1 VDFIEVDGSQGEG
14 GGQILR
20 TAISFS
26 VIKKQPVKIVNVRAG
41 RETPGL
47 KRQHIAA
54 LKVLADVFA
63 GELEGAS
70 EGSST
75 VKFVPGAQKKTT
87 VLVDMGTAASITL
100 VLQAVIP
107 SAALTGSS
115 LVLDLVGGTD
125 VPWSPTFDYVLHVV
139 RMAFKSLGIFFR
151 LDLARR
157 GYYPRGGGRVSATIE
172 PGGAVSALDLTA
184 GPNGN
189 DVSLISRCARLPGHV
204 AERQLQAA
212 NSILEEAGLRVVDKG
227 IWKDEADS
235 PGSSILAYSVGNGW
249 MLGGDAI
256 GARGKAAE
264 EVGED
269 SANRFV
275 AAWRSGASL
284 DSNLADMVVPL
295 LSLASRPSKVKV
307 HAVTGHLK
315 SGLQLAEQFTSCKWS
330 VDDSGASSLVNVS
343 PNEPKGDD

>member
-1 VDFIEVDGSQGEG
+1 MEFIEVDGSRGEG

-20 TAISFS
+20 TAITFS
-26 VIKKQPVKIVNVRAG
+26 VIKKRPVKIVNVRAG

-47 KRQHIAA
+47 KRQHVSA
-54 LKVLADVFA
+54 LKVLAEVFG

-75 VKFVPGAQKKTT
+75 VKFAPGEQKKTAIYA
-87 VLVDMGTAASITL
+87 DMGTAASITL
-100 VLQAVIP
+100 VLQAVVP

-115 LVLDLVGGTD
+115 LVLELVGGTD
-125 VPWSPTFDYVLHVV
+125 VPWSPTFDYFDRIV
-139 RMAFKSLGIFFR
+139 RVAFQSLGVFFR
-151 LDLARR
+151 LDAARR

-172 PGGAVSALDLTA
+172 PGSAVNALDLTA

-189 DVSLISRCARLPGHV
+189 DVSLISRCARLPRHV

-212 NSILEEAGLRVVDKG
+212 IPILERAGMHVADRGISMEEA
-227 IWKDEADS
+227 ES
-235 PGSSILAYSVGNGW
+235 PGSSVLAYSVGNGW

-256 GARGKAAE
+256 GAKGKAAE
-264 EVGED
+264 DVGED
-269 SANRFV
+269 SANRFL

-295 LSLASRPSKVKV
+295 LSLASRASEVRV
-307 HAVTGHLK
+307 QAVTDHLI
-315 SGLQLAEQFTSCKWS
+315 SGLQLAEEFTSCKYS
-330 VDDSGASSLVNVS
+330 VDVEGTSSLVSVFPIES
-343 PNEPKGDD
+343 RSDD